1 MRRIGLLIV
10 AALVCLIPQSGIA
23 RDHGDQGK
31 GKGKG
36 HWKHAD
42 DDDRERHQTCGAGCF
57 SEDHV
62 RVIREYYAPQ
72 GLPPGLAKKYY
83 RTGQLPP
90 GWEKKIRPFPVE
102 VEQRLPPP
110 CGGCS
115 RGYVDGYAVVYQPRT
130 HVIIDIHAVFT
141 H

>member
-1 MRRIGLLIV
+1 VKRTSFLVL
-10 AALVCLIPQSGIA
+10 AALLGLMQPLGIA
-23 RDHGDQGK
+23 RDHDNP

-57 SEDHV
+57 NEDNL
-62 RVIREYYAPQ
+62 RVIRGYYGPQ

-110 CGGCS
+110 CGGCA
-115 RGYVDGYAVVYQPRT
+115 RGYIDGYAVVYQPQTR
-130 HVIIDIHAVFT
+130 VIIDIHAVFS